1 MKAIISTLSV
11 CLISI
16 FSYCQQ
22 SNSDTLNLEGKILK
36 LPKERFAQQY
46 CITEKECYV
55 LKTDNEEHI
64 LNMNHRFTNKLAID
78 NLNKNV
84 TIKGVYIKKEG
95 TVETSS
101 KKCLVLNLIP
111 NQIKKKK

>member
-16 FSYCQQ
+16 FSYCQK
-22 SNSDTLNLEGKILK
+22 SNSDTLNLDGKILK

-55 LKTDNEEHI
+55 LKTENEEHI
-64 LNMNHRFTNKLAID
+64 LNMEHAFTNKLASN

-84 TIKGVYIKKEG
+84 TIKGIYIKKEG
-95 TVETSS
+95 KIDSDS

-111 NQIKKKK
+111 NQIKRKN